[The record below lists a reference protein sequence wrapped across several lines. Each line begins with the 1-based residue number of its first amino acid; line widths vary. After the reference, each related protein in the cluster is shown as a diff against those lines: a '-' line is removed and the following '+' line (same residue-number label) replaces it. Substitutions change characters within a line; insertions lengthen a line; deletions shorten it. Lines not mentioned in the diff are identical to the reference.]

1 MKNFPH
7 YSKFKFNKRVVKIE
21 YSNRDLSNLIDPKFT
36 HLKCDDNEQI
46 VFKVQEKNKRIS
58 YLSKI
63 NLLEAGVSQKC
74 MNFREK
80 YQWN

>member
-1 MKNFPH
+1 MKECNTESKEKTHKELSIKDEKFPH

-46 VFKVQEKNKRIS
+46 VFKVQEKNKRI
-58 YLSKI
+58 YPI
-63 NLLEAGVSQKC
+63 
-74 MNFREK
+74 
-80 YQWN
+80 

>member
-1 MKNFPH
+1 MKELSIKDEKFPH

-46 VFKVQEKNKRIS
+46 VFKVQEKNKRI
-58 YLSKI
+58 YPI
-63 NLLEAGVSQKC
+63 
-74 MNFREK
+74 
-80 YQWN
+80 